1 MTTEMIHTM
10 PTLVR
15 RAEGLPAGFSM
26 PILPW
31 LLDPRYEQ
39 PGRLGPMPV
48 VPPPAR
54 PWIHRIAA
62 ALSGL
67 GAAIA
72 TGAGLMLLASYL
84 ATPG

>member
-1 MTTEMIHTM
+1 M
-10 PTLVR
+10 PTVFR
-15 RAEGLPAGFSM
+15 RAEGLPAGFVV
-26 PILPW
+26 PNLPW
-31 LLDPRYEQ
+31 LLDPAHEQ

-48 VPPPAR
+48 VPPPVR
-54 PWIHRIAA
+54 PLLHRVAT

-67 GAAIA
+67 GATIA